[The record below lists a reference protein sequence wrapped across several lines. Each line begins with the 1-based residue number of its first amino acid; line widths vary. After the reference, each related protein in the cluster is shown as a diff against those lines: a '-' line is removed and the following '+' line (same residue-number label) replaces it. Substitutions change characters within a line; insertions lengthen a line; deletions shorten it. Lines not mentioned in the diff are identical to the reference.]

1 LQLGIHFSPRLPAFV
16 GSLDLCPS
24 YPEPAKI
31 KKFRVTEGTVE
42 IVCADRTFRSVMA
55 VETTT
60 TGCIFINA
68 VPI

>member
-1 LQLGIHFSPRLPAFV
+1 M

-24 YPEPAKI
+24 YPEPARI

-55 VETTT
+55 VGTTT
-60 TGCIFINA
+60 TGYIFINA